1 MRILADESVVFPIV
15 RALREAGH
23 NVAAIAE
30 IASGSPDQ
38 WVLARGVQECR
49 IALTEDRDF
58 GELVRRDGEPCP
70 GVFFVKG
77 FREAAHARK
86 CASVVEAVDRF
97 GGSLGTR
104 FAVVEPGRVRIDGET
119 WTLS

>member
-23 NVAAIAE
+23 DVAAIAE
-30 IASGSPDQ
+30 LASGSPDQ
-38 WVLARGVQECR
+38 SVLARGVQESR
-49 IALTEDRDF
+49 VVLTEDRDF
-58 GELVRRDGEPCP
+58 GELVKRDGEPCP
-70 GVFFVKG
+70 GVFFAKG
-77 FREAAHARK
+77 FPEAAHSQK

-97 GGSLGTR
+97 GGSLGTK

-119 WTLS
+119 WALT